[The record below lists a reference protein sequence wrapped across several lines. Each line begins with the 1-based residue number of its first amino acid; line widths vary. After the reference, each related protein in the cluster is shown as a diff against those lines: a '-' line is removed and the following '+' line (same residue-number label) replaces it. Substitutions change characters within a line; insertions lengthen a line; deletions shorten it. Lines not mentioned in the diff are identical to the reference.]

1 MGRTR
6 VRYPPPPRN
15 NPHIHNCGDF
25 YLINYFKNMNEL
37 IVSIFA
43 TLFVFMIWWSLSK
56 LLNKNKD
63 YYE

>member
-1 MGRTR
+1 
-6 VRYPPPPRN
+6 
-15 NPHIHNCGDF
+15 
-25 YLINYFKNMNEL
+25 MNEL